1 MGTAGSAAMPQQ
13 NWAASQGR
21 AIGSAIGT
29 VLGGGVGSYAGR
41 NFSFSKPTEAFGDYM
56 YSRPAEI
63 QRIRVAPGVRSA
75 QTRLPNGRYGS
86 NVGARGGQF
95 TSGFSTG

>member
-1 MGTAGSAAMPQQ
+1 MGTPGSAAMPQQ
-13 NWAASQGR
+13 NWGALQGR

-29 VLGGGVGSYAGR
+29 ALGSGAGSYAGR

-75 QTRLPNGRYGS
+75 QIRLPNGQYGS
-86 NVGARGGQF
+86 SVGVRGGHL